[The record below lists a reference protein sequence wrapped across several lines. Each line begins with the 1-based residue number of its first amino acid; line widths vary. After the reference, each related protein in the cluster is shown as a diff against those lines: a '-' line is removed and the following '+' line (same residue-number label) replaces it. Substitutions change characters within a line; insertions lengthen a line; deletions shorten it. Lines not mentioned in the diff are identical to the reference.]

1 MTGNQLKILA
11 LLTMTIDHIGV
22 VLLPQYPI
30 LRIIGRLSYPIFAY
44 MIAEG
49 CFYTHNKKRYLGGIV
64 LLGLAC
70 QIVFFAAMGSL
81 EQSILTTF
89 ALGIIVVYALQLVD
103 ERRDALS
110 VFALIGALAL
120 AACAC
125 FGVPLLLAQTDYV
138 VDYGFTGVLLPAIC
152 YMPRIFFKQAGDA
165 KRRWITLAFCAVGL
179 MLVTLETSSGFQMI
193 QIWSLLAL
201 IPLALYNGKRGT
213 WRMKYLFYVYYPAH
227 LVVIQGI
234 SMFLS

>member
-22 VLLPQYPI
+22 VLFPQYPI
-30 LRIIGRLSYPIFAY
+30 LRIIGRLAYPIFAY

-49 CFYTHNKKRYLGGIV
+49 CFYTHSKKRYLGGIV

-70 QIVFFAAMGSL
+70 QVVFYAAMGSL

-89 ALGIIVVYALQLVD
+89 ALGIVVVYALQLVD
-103 ERRDALS
+103 KQRDALS
-110 VFALIGALAL
+110 VLALVGALAL
-120 AACAC
+120 AAFAC
-125 FGVPLLLAQTDYV
+125 ICMPRLLAHTDYV
-138 VDYGFTGVLLPAIC
+138 VDYGFTGALLPALC
-152 YMPRIFFKQAGDA
+152 YMPRILFARADDV
-165 KRRWITLAFCAVGL
+165 KRRWITLAFCALGL
-179 MLVTLETSSGFQMI
+179 VLVTLETAPGSQMI

-234 SMFLS
+234 SILLV

>member
-125 FGVPLLLAQTDYV
+125 FGVPRLLTQTDYV
-138 VDYGFTGVLLPAIC
+138 VDYGFTGVLLPSIC
-152 YMPRIFFKQAGDA
+152 YMPRILFKQASDA